1 MRYQPSECTSDIRL
15 TIVRPAIFFLSRDI
29 FVGLMGPSCIG
40 TNPRSMSRCFSTG
53 VRKLYSD
60 YSALGVCEVYD
71 PLEGFYV
78 AVGPN
83 PLDDDKINRSS
94 LQFVS

>member
-1 MRYQPSECTSDIRL
+1 MRYQPSECTSDTRL
-15 TIVRPAIFFLSRDI
+15 TIVRPAIFFLSRDK

-40 TNPRSMSRCFSTG
+40 TNPRSMGRCLSTS
-53 VRKLYSD
+53 VRKLYSN